1 MANSTST
8 GAMLDDPRTV
18 IPVHARG
25 DSSVSARPR
34 RPKPR
39 TRRPAEVLTDAEVR
53 ALMAAC
59 GDGSI
64 GDRHRALLAVM
75 YRAGLRIS
83 EALAL
88 RPHDVDLQNGTIR
101 VRFAKGGGDRVV
113 GLDPGAGAVVAA
125 WVERRAALRLPA
137 GSVLFCTSSGR
148 AITTAY
154 IRRLLPC
161 LGRAA
166 GIDKRV
172 HAHGLRHTHAAQLRS
187 EGVEIG
193 IISRQLGHRS
203 ILTTIRYLD
212 HLNPTAVIDAMRKR
226 AW

>member
-1 MANSTST
+1 MEQ
-8 GAMLDDPRTV
+8 PRTRTSPPHGYV
-18 IPVHARG
+18 DSDLDRHPVLCQAPPR
-25 DSSVSARPR
+25 RR

-53 ALMAAC
+53 ALLAVC
-59 GDGSI
+59 GDDAVGV
-64 GDRHRALLAVM
+64 RHRALLVMM

-88 RPHDVDLQNGTIR
+88 RPHDVDLAAGTVR
-101 VRFAKGGGDRVV
+101 VRFAKGGRDRVV

-125 WVERRAALRLPA
+125 WAEHRAALAVPA
-137 GSVLFCTSSGR
+137 GSPLFCSRSGK
-148 AITTAY
+148 ALTTAY
-154 IRRLLPC
+154 IRRLLPI
-161 LGRAA
+161 LGKTA
-166 GIDKRV
+166 GIAKRV
-172 HAHGLRHTHAAQLRS
+172 HAHGLRHTHAAQLRA
-187 EGVEIG
+187 EGVDIG